1 MFFPAWVS
9 DVAFLAGAEFLTYPV
24 GFALGIEKFF
34 TV

>member
-9 DVAFLAGAEFLTYPV
+9 YVDVLAGAEFLTYPV
-24 GFALGIEKFF
+24 GFAFRIEKFF